1 MMEKKIEL
9 TLPAFAFLEDSG
21 HDGNALQ
28 GRNVIMHVRSASV
41 VEILERDKCGL
52 KEGVVKKNFTY
63 TNRYGLEEKMV
74 AVLHF
79 CMTLDSV
86 ADREMIINEVL
97 IPAVK
102 WYCDWADWEDKNI
115 EEEDGLW

>member
-1 MMEKKIEL
+1 MMEKKINL

-21 HDGNALQ
+21 HDGNELQ

-52 KEGVVKKNFTY
+52 KDDVVKKNFTY
-63 TNRYGLEEKMV
+63 TNRYGIVEKMV
-74 AVLHF
+74 VALHF
-79 CMTLDSV
+79 CMTLDPV
-86 ADREMIINEVL
+86 ADREMIVNEVL
-97 IPAVK
+97 IPAAK

-115 EEEDGLW
+115 EEGGGLW